1 MPVAC
6 RPGEKRYKKWA
17 EDVSKIFG
25 GLDIFALNI
34 IQTRRGA
41 HHILGM
47 QVRPCAASRLRKPA
61 FFAAASRFA

>member
-34 IQTRRGA
+34 ILVADSFWEAVQ
-41 HHILGM
+41 
-47 QVRPCAASRLRKPA
+47 
-61 FFAAASRFA
+61 